1 MTNAMTL
8 TFARIDSYDP
18 AVQRAFVAR
27 DNDGARVLIVVEW
40 VAKLAELMRERR
52 GVYPDKNYPLSLERF
67 NAAANF
73 ALARL
78 DNGLELDGATVEV

>member
-1 MTNAMTL
+1 MPMTL
-8 TFARIDSYDP
+8 TFARIYPNDP

-40 VAKLAELMRERR
+40 AAKLAELMHQRR
-52 GVYPDKNYPLSLERF
+52 AAYPDKDCPLSLERF
-67 NAAANF
+67 SAAAHF